1 MASLRLCWKSEWPL
15 TLPGYYGLGDVGGNH
30 RVKPWEKECA
40 SANHF
45 FFFFTTFTL
54 PVRAEP

>member
-1 MASLRLCWKSEWPL
+1 MASLCLCRKSEWPL

-30 RVKPWEKECA
+30 RIKPWEKECVRA
-40 SANHF
+40 LTI
-45 FFFFTTFTL
+45 FFFTTFTL